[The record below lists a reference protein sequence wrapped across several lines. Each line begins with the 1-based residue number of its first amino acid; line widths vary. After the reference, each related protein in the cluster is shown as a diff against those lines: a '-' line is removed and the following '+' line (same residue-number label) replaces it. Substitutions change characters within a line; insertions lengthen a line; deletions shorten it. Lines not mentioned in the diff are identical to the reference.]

1 MSLRFSAGA
10 KRNPMIQKKLS
21 SLVSTFE
28 MNLQT
33 YKERKE
39 KNESE
44 IRKNYID
51 PMFEL
56 MGWNVRNE
64 GLREYE
70 KEVKAEYSVKDEA
83 GKKKAD
89 YCFSLNGTPMF
100 FVEAKDP
107 YINIEA
113 NRKAAFQIRSY
124 CWNADV
130 PVGVL
135 TDFEEFA
142 VYDGRYEPGIN
153 DSTDVARLKYF
164 KYSDYKDKWKE
175 ITELFSKKAVA
186 SGSLSDWISTVKIKK
201 GVLPVDEVFLKD
213 MESWRE
219 MMAVNMASQ
228 NPALSRKEINFA
240 VQRTIDRIV
249 FLRICEDR
257 GTEPYEEIKKL
268 TDAGNIYSGLVKLFR
283 AADKRYNSGIFC
295 FEKEKGRTEGV
306 DTLTPNL
313 KIDDGILRTVIER
326 LYYPSPYNFAVMPA
340 DILGHIYERFLGKV
354 IQIDSD
360 RVVSVEEKPEVRKA
374 GGVYYT
380 PTYIVD
386 YIVKN
391 TTEKLIEG
399 KTPAQAEKM
408 KFLDP
413 ACGSGSFLIQAYQHL
428 LNWHLK
434 WYVTDN
440 AEKHLKGKKPVL
452 VKDRN
457 GNIRLSI
464 ETRKKILLNNIFGVD
479 IDFQAVEVS
488 KLSLLLKVL
497 EGEDDFTM
505 QQLGLFKE
513 RALPDLGKNI
523 KCGNSLIGPDFYEN
537 VQMNLLDEEE
547 IYRVNAFDW
556 NAEFPEIMKKGGFD
570 AVIGNPPY
578 VRQETLGNAKP
589 YFEKYFSVYQG
600 TADLY
605 VYFIEKAMALLCLDG
620 FFGFIVSNKWMR
632 ANYGKPLRQWMK
644 KKHISEIADFG
655 DLPVFGKVSAYPCI
669 LVLKKV
675 FPKKT
680 FKAVQI
686 KNLKFQ
692 DMTAYIQENHFDVEQ
707 TSLED
712 DGWSLGNQTMQN
724 LLDKLRKTG
733 VPLGEYVNGKIY
745 YGIKTGLNEAFVIDK
760 TTKNCLIAED
770 AKSDELI
777 KPLLLGKEIKKYQPP
792 SGSRYVIFIPK
803 GWTNQKM
810 GKEKDAWKWLKS
822 RYPAIA
828 SHLNQ
833 FSEKAQK
840 RCDKGDYWWE
850 LRACDYYQEFEK
862 SKIIYPNIC
871 KKPEF
876 AFDEN
881 SLYTNQ
887 KCFIISLSD
896 KYLLGI
902 LNSAVT
908 FFLFR
913 QILPKLRGNFYEPS
927 YIYFKDFPIRTID
940 FTNSEDKSHHDQ
952 MVSLVDQMIEL
963 HKKCNKSS
971 LPQEKNVLQRQIETT
986 DRQIDQ
992 LVYKLY
998 DLTEEEIKIVESGS

>member
-1 MSLRFSAGA
+1 
-10 KRNPMIQKKLS
+10 MIQEKLS
-21 SLVSTFE
+21 TLVSTFE

-64 GLREYE
+64 GLREYQ
-70 KEVKAEYSVKDEA
+70 KEVTAEYSVKDEA

-113 NRKAAFQIRSY
+113 NRKVAFQIRSY
-124 CWNADV
+124 CWNAKV

-135 TDFEEFA
+135 TDFEEFSI
-142 VYDGRYEPGIN
+142 YDGRYEPKAD
-153 DSTDVARLKYF
+153 DSANVARIRYF
-164 KYSDYKDKWKE
+164 KYSDYKDKWE
-175 ITELFSKKAVA
+175 ELTGLFSKKAVA

-219 MMAVNMASQ
+219 MMAVNIALK
-228 NPALSRKEINFA
+228 NPSLSRKEINFA

-313 KIDDGILRTVIER
+313 KIDDGILRKVIER

-391 TTEKLIEG
+391 TIEKLIEG
-399 KTPAQAEKM
+399 KTPVQAEKM

-547 IYRVNAFDW
+547 IYRINAFDW
-556 NAEFPEIMKKGGFD
+556 ESEFPDIMKADGFD

-578 VRQETLGNAKP
+578 VFTREKGVAECDKNYFYSHYKFSQYQINTFILFIEKGFNLLKCKSSFGFIIPNNWLTIDSNSDLRKFLLRNVANLKLFNFNDKVFQDANVDTCLLFFEKDKDNNFEFGEWNIKESHTQETLKIYPKIDKQIIKSPKFYLPISKLKNVQFFPLLNKIEENGQLLKQIAQVSTGIKAYQIGKGKP
-589 YFEKYFSVYQG
+589 KQTKQIRDERLYHSFEKKDENYWKYLEGRDVCRYNLFWNRKEFIKYGIHLAEPRFSV
-600 TADLY
+600 
-605 VYFIEKAMALLCLDG
+605 
-620 FFGFIVSNKWMR
+620 
-632 ANYGKPLRQWMK
+632 
-644 KKHISEIADFG
+644 DFSI
-655 DLPVFGKVSAYPCI
+655 PRI
-669 LVLKKV
+669 LVR
-675 FPKKT
+675 
-680 FKAVQI
+680 QI
-686 KNLKFQ
+686 PNQPPYCFHATYTEGKFINDINSMIIMKPSPGYNLKFFLGVINSKAIS
-692 DMTAYIQENHFDVEQ
+692 TWFYYTFDKFSRKIFPQFKVKE
-707 TSLED
+707 
-712 DGWSLGNQTMQN
+712 LG
-724 LLDKLRKTG
+724 
-733 VPLGEYVNGKIY
+733 
-745 YGIKTGLNEAFVIDK
+745 
-760 TTKNCLIAED
+760 
-770 AKSDELI
+770 S
-777 KPLLLGKEIKKYQPP
+777 
-792 SGSRYVIFIPK
+792 
-803 GWTNQKM
+803 
-810 GKEKDAWKWLKS
+810 
-822 RYPAIA
+822 
-828 SHLNQ
+828 
-833 FSEKAQK
+833 
-840 RCDKGDYWWE
+840 
-850 LRACDYYQEFEK
+850 
-862 SKIIYPNIC
+862 
-871 KKPEF
+871 
-876 AFDEN
+876 
-881 SLYTNQ
+881 
-887 KCFIISLSD
+887 
-896 KYLLGI
+896 
-902 LNSAVT
+902 
-908 FFLFR
+908 
-913 QILPKLRGNFYEPS
+913 
-927 YIYFKDFPIRTID
+927 FPIPSATSEQQKQIID
-940 FTNSEDKSHHDQ
+940 LVSQ
-952 MVSLVDQMIEL
+952 MLDL
-963 HKKCNKSS
+963 KKKLAESS
-971 LPQEKNVLQRQIETT
+971 LPQEKDVLQRQIETT
-986 DRQIDQ
+986 DSQIDQ

-998 DLTEEEIKIVESGS
+998 DLTKEEIKIVESGG